1 MQFKGEQAC
10 AYFEELVQGGPA
22 GGGVNERGEV
32 AGRVA
37 QLEEEVQQRDKTIRE
52 LQVGGW
58 GQWVRLV
65 CVWLGFSSGHCISWV
80 IPYFACTV

>member
-1 MQFKGEQAC
+1 MQFKGEQAS

-58 GQWVRLV
+58 GQWVGLV
-65 CVWLGFSSGHCISWV
+65 C
-80 IPYFACTV
+80 ACVAGV